1 MMIKINPYN
10 AFALQVQYISI
21 FITVLISVVNNGMRS
36 SNGRGTVKRLI
47 GMRPINR
54 NFAADYAFL
63 LKLYAY
69 TKKAYGSC
77 NHKKKINLKKIKLK
91 KKLI

>member
-1 MMIKINPYN
+1 MNLAPWKIKH
-10 AFALQVQYISI
+10 VS
-21 FITVLISVVNNGMRS
+21 ISVINNSMCL
-36 SNGRGTVKRLI
+36 SNGRGTVKQLI

-54 NFAADYAFL
+54 NFADNYAFL

-77 NHKKKINLKKIKLK
+77 NHKKKIKFK
-91 KKLI
+91 KKPTKRE

>member
-1 MMIKINPYN
+1 
-10 AFALQVQYISI
+10 
-21 FITVLISVVNNGMRS
+21 MRS

-77 NHKKKINLKKIKLK
+77 NNKKKLK
-91 KKLI
+91 KTDKTGINENNRNKQPTKWE